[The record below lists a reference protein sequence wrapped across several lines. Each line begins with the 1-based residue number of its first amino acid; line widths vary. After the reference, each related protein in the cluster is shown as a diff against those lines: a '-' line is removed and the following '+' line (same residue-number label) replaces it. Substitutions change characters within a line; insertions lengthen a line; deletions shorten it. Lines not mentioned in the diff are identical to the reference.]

1 MSANF
6 VSELPTWEGLLP
18 SMPATILNLLKVDQI
33 PTFIPNPIDPVI
45 QNFKDI
51 KRVIMVVI
59 DNLGLFEITYYKPEF
74 LIQKASAFVL
84 LSTKNPYTLGVFHQL
99 FFGGFEP
106 KGFHLLRKLNEKGLK
121 TCFIGRA
128 KDVNRYSGGTT
139 IIPKDSDMSTWI
151 EAAKVINKNSFTLL
165 HFLDFEKLHRQKRA
179 TPEELIEKLI
189 KRTDK
194 WLLSLWKQMRR
205 GTLMVIIGNHGRYRL
220 DLEYSGKIAEWR
232 KASVPIAVLAHK
244 Q

>member
-1 MSANF
+1 M
-6 VSELPTWEGLLP
+6 SELPTWEGLLP
-18 SMPATILNLLKVDQI
+18 SMPATILKLLKVDQ
-33 PTFIPNPIDPVI
+33 PDFIPPPIHPVI
-45 QNFKDI
+45 QNFQDI

-74 LIQKASAFVL
+74 LIQKASAFIL

-99 FFGGFEP
+99 LFGGFDT
-106 KGFHLLRKLNEKGLK
+106 KHGFHLLRKLNEAGLS
-121 TCFIGRA
+121 TSFIGRA
-128 KDVNRYSGGTT
+128 KDLNRYNGGTNV
-139 IIPKDSDMSTWI
+139 IPKDSDMSTWI

-194 WLLSLWKQMRR
+194 WLLSLYKQMRSK
-205 GTLMVIIGNHGRYRL
+205 TLMIVIGNHGRYRL

-232 KASVPIAVLAHK
+232 KASVPIAVVAYK

>member
-1 MSANF
+1 M
-6 VSELPTWEGLLP
+6 SELPTWEGFLP
-18 SMPATILNLLKVDQI
+18 SMPATVLKLLNVDKPTTI
-33 PTFIPNPIDPVI
+33 PSPIEPVI
-45 QNFKDI
+45 QKFKDI
-51 KRVIMVVI
+51 KRIVMVVI

-74 LIQKASAFVL
+74 LIQRASAFVL
-84 LSTKNPYTLGVFHQL
+84 LSTKNPYTLGCFHQL

-106 KGFHLLRKLNEKGLK
+106 KGFHLLRKINEAGLS

-139 IIPKDSDMSTWI
+139 VIAKDSDMSTWI

-194 WLLSLWKQMRR
+194 WLLSIYKQMRSNS
-205 GTLMVIIGNHGRYRL
+205 LMVIIGNHGRYRL

-232 KASVPIAVLAHK
+232 KASVPIAVLAYK
-244 Q
+244 P

>member
-1 MSANF
+1 M
-6 VSELPTWEGLLP
+6 SELPTWEGLLP
-18 SMPATILNLLKVDQI
+18 SMPATILSLLNVDKPDTI
-33 PTFIPNPIDPVI
+33 PAPIDPVI
-45 QNFKDI
+45 QNFRDI
-51 KRVIMVVI
+51 KRIIMVVI

-99 FFGGFEP
+99 LFGGFDT
-106 KGFHLLRKLNEKGLK
+106 KHGFHLLRKLNEAGKD

-128 KDVNRYSGGTT
+128 KDVNRYNGGTT
-139 IIPKDSDMSTWI
+139 VIAKDSDMSTWI

-165 HFLDFEKLHRQKRA
+165 HFLDFETLHRQKRA

-194 WLLSLWKQMRR
+194 WLLSLYKQMRSK
-205 GTLMVIIGNHGRYRL
+205 TLMIVIGNHGRYRL

-232 KASVPIAVLAHK
+232 KASVPIAVVAYK